1 MSKIFEIPSEI
12 KLNHITYKTIFVKNL
27 KDSEGDDLLGMYD
40 SSSQTIKICTQIK
53 DSFGNE
59 VQISEEM
66 MSYTYL
72 HELGHAYSFHSGM
85 EDSEAI
91 AQTIA
96 NFLMDFFAS
105 YGQ

>member
-1 MSKIFEIPSEI
+1 MNKIFEIPNQI
-12 KLNHITYKTIFVKNL
+12 KLNHITYKTVFVKNL

-53 DSFGNE
+53 DPSGNE

-66 MSYTYL
+66 LLYTYL
-72 HELGHAYSFHSGM
+72 HELGHAYSFHSGV
-85 EDSEAI
+85 EDSEVI

-105 YGQ
+105 YE

>member
-1 MSKIFEIPSEI
+1 MNKIFEIPNKV
-12 KLNHITYKTIFVKNL
+12 KLNHITYKTLFVKNL

-53 DSFGNE
+53 DPSGNE

-66 MSYTYL
+66 MLYTYL
-72 HELGHAYSFHSGM
+72 HELGHAYSFHSGV
-85 EDSEAI
+85 EDSEVI

-105 YGQ
+105 YE

>member
-1 MSKIFEIPSEI
+1 MNKIFEIPNKV
-12 KLNHITYKTIFVKNL
+12 KLNHITYKTLFVKNL

-53 DSFGNE
+53 DPSGNE
-59 VQISEEM
+59 VPISEEM
-66 MSYTYL
+66 MLYTYL
-72 HELGHAYSFHSGM
+72 HELGHAYSFHSGV
-85 EDSEAI
+85 EDSEVI

-105 YGQ
+105 YE

>member
-1 MSKIFEIPSEI
+1 MNKIFEIPNQI
-12 KLNHITYKTIFVKNL
+12 KLNHITYKTAFVKNL

-53 DSFGNE
+53 DPSGNE
-59 VQISEEM
+59 VQVSEEM
-66 MSYTYL
+66 MLYTYL
-72 HELGHAYSFHSGM
+72 HELGHAYSFHSGV
-85 EDSEAI
+85 EDSEVI

-105 YGQ
+105 YE

>member
-1 MSKIFEIPSEI
+1 
-12 KLNHITYKTIFVKNL
+12 
-27 KDSEGDDLLGMYD
+27 
-40 SSSQTIKICTQIK
+40 
-53 DSFGNE
+53 
-59 VQISEEM
+59 M
-66 MSYTYL
+66 MAYTYL

-105 YGQ
+105 YGK

>member
-1 MSKIFEIPSEI
+1 MNKIFEIPNQI

-53 DSFGNE
+53 DPSGNE

-66 MSYTYL
+66 MLYTYL
-72 HELGHAYSFHSGM
+72 HELGHAYSFHSGV
-85 EDSEAI
+85 EDSEVI

-96 NFLMDFFAS
+96 NFLMDFFS
-105 YGQ
+105 FYE

>member
-1 MSKIFEIPSEI
+1 MNKIFEIPNQI
-12 KLNHITYKTIFVKNL
+12 KLNHITYKTAFVKNL
-27 KDSEGDDLLGMYD
+27 KDSEGDGLLGMYD

-53 DSFGNE
+53 DPSGNE

-66 MSYTYL
+66 MLYTYL
-72 HELGHAYSFHSGM
+72 HELGHAYSFHSGV
-85 EDSEAI
+85 EDSEVI

-105 YGQ
+105 YE

>member
-1 MSKIFEIPSEI
+1 MNKIFEIPNQV
-12 KLNHITYKTIFVKNL
+12 KLNHITYKTAFVKNL

-53 DSFGNE
+53 DPSGNE

-66 MSYTYL
+66 MLYTYL
-72 HELGHAYSFHSGM
+72 HELGHAYSFHSGV
-85 EDSEAI
+85 EDSEVI

-105 YGQ
+105 YE

>member
-1 MSKIFEIPSEI
+1 MNKIFKIPNQI
-12 KLNHITYKTIFVKNL
+12 KLNHITYKTAFVKNL
-27 KDSEGDDLLGMYD
+27 KDSERDDLLGMYD

-53 DSFGNE
+53 DPSGNE

-66 MSYTYL
+66 MLYTYL
-72 HELGHAYSFHSGM
+72 HELGHAYSFHSGV
-85 EDSEAI
+85 EDSEVI

-105 YGQ
+105 YE

>member
-1 MSKIFEIPSEI
+1 MNKIFEIPNQI

-53 DSFGNE
+53 DPSGNE
-59 VQISEEM
+59 VQTSEEM
-66 MSYTYL
+66 MLYTYL
-72 HELGHAYSFHSGM
+72 HELGHAYSFHSGV
-85 EDSEAI
+85 EDSEVI

>member
-1 MSKIFEIPSEI
+1 MNKIFEIPNQI
-12 KLNHITYKTIFVKNL
+12 KLNHITYKTAFVKNL

-53 DSFGNE
+53 DLSGNE

-66 MSYTYL
+66 MLYTYL
-72 HELGHAYSFHSGM
+72 HELGHAYSFHSGV
-85 EDSEAI
+85 EDSEVI

-96 NFLMDFFAS
+96 NFLMDFLAS
-105 YGQ
+105 YE

>member
-1 MSKIFEIPSEI
+1 MSKIFEIPNEI

-27 KDSEGDDLLGMYD
+27 KDSEEDDLLGMYD

-66 MSYTYL
+66 MAY
-72 HELGHAYSFHSGM
+72 ELGHAYSFHSGM

-105 YGQ
+105 YGK